1 MTVNK
6 RKKLYSG
13 LAAGL
18 AVLLL
23 GAAALCRS
31 GAIPTIAMP
40 GEAKP
45 VDMVVLM
52 YHSVNSKASRA
63 GDYVITPAALRR
75 DLEYLQKE
83 GYTTIVM
90 SDLIAFVHEGT
101 PLPEKPVMITFDDG
115 YYNNYLHAF
124 PLLREFGAKAV
135 ISIIGVE
142 TDRYSAKE
150 ENNQNYSHLTW
161 EQIKEM
167 QASGLVEFQNH
178 GYNMHKQSAKRLGST
193 RMEGESAEDYHKALG
208 EDMAKLQARYTEM
221 TGWTPNTYT
230 YPFGRISNDSY
241 SVVTGMGFAAS
252 LDVQSRLYT
261 VLPGEERCLFRIPRY
276 NRTCDTSAEA
286 IMKKA
291 FAPKK

>member
-1 MTVNK
+1 MNK
-6 RKKLYSG
+6 RNKLYGGISAV
-13 LAAGL
+13 LA
-18 AVLLL
+18 AVLL
-23 GAAALCRS
+23 GVTVLCS
-31 GAIPTIAMP
+31 GGAIPAMTLP
-40 GEAKP
+40 G

-52 YHSVNSKASRA
+52 YHSINSKESRS
-63 GDYVITPAALRR
+63 GDYVITPAALRK
-75 DLEYLQKE
+75 DLEYLKKE
-83 GYTTIVM
+83 GYTTVVM
-90 SDLIAFVHEGT
+90 ADLIAFVHDGT

-124 PLLREFGAKAV
+124 PLLKEFGAKAV

-142 TDRYSAKE
+142 TDKYSTKE

-178 GYNMHKQSAKRLGST
+178 GYNMHKQNTQRLGST
-193 RMEGESAEDYHKALG
+193 RMEGESCEDYHKALE
-208 EDMAKLQARYTEM
+208 EDMAKLQARYAEM
-221 TGWTPNTYT
+221 TGWTPTTYT
-230 YPFGRISNDSY
+230 YPFGRICTDSY

-261 VLPGEERCLFRIPRY
+261 VIPGEERCLFRIPRY
-276 NRTCDTSAEA
+276 NRTAATSAEA

-291 FAPKK
+291 FAK